1 MRRVRSCQRGAAAA
15 KILICYYLSQVSS
28 EFWCRI
34 PRTFFGEREGYI
46 WTIVTFIHGPSVC
59 QKPAA
64 NRQKEALA
72 RLASLIDCTAAK
84 EPSEELGQKCPV
96 EGRKNRTIFKGAQL
110 GCQNFATK

>member
-1 MRRVRSCQRGAAAA
+1 MNFGAESQGFFFV
-15 KILICYYLSQVSS
+15 KEKDTFGPLS
-28 EFWCRI
+28 
-34 PRTFFGEREGYI
+34 
-46 WTIVTFIHGPSVC
+46 PSFTTEVC

-84 EPSEELGQKCPV
+84 EPSEELGQK
-96 EGRKNRTIFKGAQL
+96 GRRCRVGNRTIFKGAQL

>member
-1 MRRVRSCQRGAAAA
+1 MNLVQNPKDSFLRKRRIHLGH
-15 KILICYYLSQVSS
+15 
-28 EFWCRI
+28 
-34 PRTFFGEREGYI
+34 
-46 WTIVTFIHGPSVC
+46 VTSFTTEVC

-84 EPSEELGQKCPV
+84 EPSEDFGSKRWRV
-96 EGRKNRTIFKGAQL
+96 GNRTIFKGAQL